1 MRMRKNLRH
10 DNNNNNVN
18 KDSNTKIY
26 ALLAH
31 VMLLFLLICQY
42 NHHLLLKRL
51 QMEQKAFPQVF
62 LNLVFD

>member
-10 DNNNNNVN
+10 DNNNVN

-42 NHHLLLKRL
+42 NHQLLLKRL
-51 QMEQKAFPQVF
+51 QIETFPQVF
-62 LNLVFD
+62 PNLVFD